1 MRKPPVF
8 AAKKSKLTLMQNTE
22 NAAAGPDRLV
32 EAARYALLRRLAF
45 AMRHHMVVHL
55 QPIGM
60 ITEVME
66 RRLQAAAPDI
76 EQVHQS
82 MAKINGFSR
91 AAVQSCLDVVSWL
104 APEAGAVVPLGA
116 GVQECV
122 ALLRSSFNFRGFALK
137 DEVGDVPALVARA
150 GLRNALLACLLA
162 LTDRAASPADVVL
175 SAQTGADEAVVSV
188 ALRPGEGSAGFA
200 GDAPY
205 RLLEWHEVEAL
216 ARADG
221 IGLTR
226 VGDTARLAIPV
237 SRA

>member
-1 MRKPPVF
+1 MPDKQEASLD
-8 AAKKSKLTLMQNTE
+8 AA
-22 NAAAGPDRLV
+22 PDRLV

-66 RRLQAAAPDI
+66 RRLQAASPDLV
-76 EQVHQS
+76 QVHES
-82 MAKINGFSR
+82 MTKINGFSR

-104 APEAGAVVPLGA
+104 APEDGAVVALDA
-116 GVQECV
+116 GVGECV
-122 ALLRSSFNFRGFALK
+122 ALLRSGFNFRGFTLK
-137 DEVGDVPALVARA
+137 DEVGSVPLPVTRA
-150 GLRNALLACLLA
+150 GLRNVLPACLLA

-175 SAQTGADEAVVSV
+175 TVQPGSGQAVLTV
-188 ALRPGEGSAGFA
+188 AVRPGEGSPGFA

-205 RLLEWHEVEAL
+205 RLLEWREVEAL

-221 IGLTR
+221 IALDRSGEQVRLTFP
-226 VGDTARLAIPV
+226 AA
-237 SRA
+237 

>member
-1 MRKPPVF
+1 MQKIENTPV
-8 AAKKSKLTLMQNTE
+8 AA
-22 NAAAGPDRLV
+22 PDRLV

-66 RRLQAAAPDI
+66 RRLQSAAPDI
-76 EQVHQS
+76 AQVHQS

-104 APEAGAVVPLGA
+104 APEDGAVVALGA

-122 ALLRSSFNFRGFALK
+122 ALLRSSFNFRGFTLK
-137 DEVGDVPALVARA
+137 DEVGDSAVPVARA
-150 GLRNALLACLLA
+150 GLRNVLPACLLA

-175 SAQTGADEAVVSV
+175 SAQVGAGHAILSA
-188 ALRPGEGSAGFA
+188 ALRPTEGPAGFA

-205 RLLEWHEVEAL
+205 RLLEWHEVQAL
-216 ARADG
+216 AGAEGIALERA
-221 IGLTR
+221 
-226 VGDTARLAIPV
+226 GDTVRLTIPA
-237 SRA
+237 SRG

>member
-1 MRKPPVF
+1 MQRAENSPL
-8 AAKKSKLTLMQNTE
+8 AA
-22 NAAAGPDRLV
+22 PDLRV
-32 EAARYALLRRLAF
+32 EAARYASMRRLAF

-60 ITEVME
+60 LTEVME
-66 RRLQAAAPDI
+66 RRLQAPAPDI
-76 EQVHQS
+76 ARVHQS

-104 APEAGAVVPLGA
+104 APEAGTVVALSA

-122 ALLRSSFNFRGFALK
+122 ALLRSSFNFRGFVLK
-137 DEVGDVPALVARA
+137 DEVGDSPATVSRA
-150 GLRNALLACLLA
+150 GLRNVLPATLLA
-162 LTDRAASPADVVL
+162 LTDRAESPAELVL
-175 SAQTGADEAVVSV
+175 SAQLAAEQVTLSA
-188 ALRPGEGSAGFA
+188 ALRPTEGPAGFA

-221 IGLTR
+221 IAVER
-226 VGDTARLAIPV
+226 AGDGARLSIPFA
-237 SRA
+237 RG

>member
-1 MRKPPVF
+1 MPDK
-8 AAKKSKLTLMQNTE
+8 QE
-22 NAAAGPDRLV
+22 NMLDPAPDRLV

-66 RRLQAAAPDI
+66 RRLQSASPDLAQMH
-76 EQVHQS
+76 ES
-82 MAKINGFSR
+82 MTKINGFSR

-104 APEAGAVVPLGA
+104 APESGAVVALDE
-116 GVQECV
+116 GVGECM
-122 ALLRSSFNFRGFALK
+122 ALLRSGFNFRGFTLK
-137 DEVGDVPALVARA
+137 DEVGSVSLPVARA
-150 GLRNALLACLLA
+150 GLRNVLPACLLA
-162 LTDRAASPADVVL
+162 LTDRVTSPADLVV
-175 SAQTGADEAVVSV
+175 SAQPGSGQAMLTVAV
-188 ALRPGEGSAGFA
+188 RPGQGSPGFA

-221 IGLTR
+221 IAVDRSGEQVRLT
-226 VGDTARLAIPV
+226 IP
-237 SRA
+237 AA

>member
-1 MRKPPVF
+1 MKAKPIQKIESRPHD
-8 AAKKSKLTLMQNTE
+8 A
-22 NAAAGPDRLV
+22 PDRRV

-66 RRLQAAAPDI
+66 RRLQSPAPDI
-76 EQVHQS
+76 TQVHES

-91 AAVQSCLDVVSWL
+91 AAVASCLDVVSWL
-104 APEAGAVVPLGA
+104 APEADAVVPLGA

-122 ALLRSSFNFRGFALK
+122 SLLRGSFNFRGFTLK
-137 DEVGDVPALVARA
+137 DEIGDSPVPLARTA
-150 GLRNALLACLLA
+150 LRNVLPAALLA
-162 LTDRAASPADVVL
+162 LTDRAASPADIVL
-175 SAQTGADEAVVSV
+175 SAQAAADQVVLSV
-188 ALRPGEGSAGFA
+188 ALKPTEGAAGFA

-205 RLLEWHEVEAL
+205 RLLEWPEVEAL
-216 ARADG
+216 AGAEGVALERS
-221 IGLTR
+221 
-226 VGDTARLAIPV
+226 GDTVHLSIPA

>member
-1 MRKPPVF
+1 
-8 AAKKSKLTLMQNTE
+8 MQNSE
-22 NAAAGPDRLV
+22 NPAAAEPDRLV

-66 RRLQAAAPDI
+66 RRLQSAAPDI
-76 EQVHQS
+76 GQVHEG

-104 APEAGAVVPLGA
+104 APEAGAVVALGA

-122 ALLRSSFNFRGFALK
+122 ALLSSSFNFRGFTLK
-137 DEVGDVPALVARA
+137 DEIGEAQAAVARA
-150 GLRNALLACLLA
+150 GLRNVLPACLLA
-162 LTDRAASPADVVL
+162 LTDRATSPAEIGLSVQSGAAAVIVSVVL
-175 SAQTGADEAVVSV
+175 
-188 ALRPGEGSAGFA
+188 RPTDGPAGFA

-216 ARADG
+216 ARAEG
-221 IGLTR
+221 IALER
-226 VGDTARLAIPV
+226 AGDTVRLTVAV

>member
-1 MRKPPVF
+1 
-8 AAKKSKLTLMQNTE
+8 MQE
-22 NAAAGPDRLV
+22 DKELGLGAPPDRLV

-66 RRLQAAAPDI
+66 RRLQLPEPNLA
-76 EQVHQS
+76 QVHES

-104 APEAGAVVPLGA
+104 APEDGAVVALDA
-116 GVQECV
+116 GVQECMS
-122 ALLRSSFNFRGFALK
+122 LLRSSFNFRGFTLK
-137 DEVGDVPALVARA
+137 DEVGAAPVQVARA
-150 GLRNALLACLLA
+150 GLRNVLPACLLA
-162 LTDRAASPADVVL
+162 LTDRATSPADVVL
-175 SAQTGADEAVVSV
+175 SSEAASQRAVLSV
-188 ALRPGEGSAGFA
+188 ALRPTQGSAGFA

-205 RLLEWHEVEAL
+205 RLLEWHEVDAL

-221 IGLTR
+221 MALER
-226 VGDTARLAIPV
+226 SDDSVRLSIP
-237 SRA
+237 AAA

>member
-1 MRKPPVF
+1 MPDKQE
-8 AAKKSKLTLMQNTE
+8 TLLDP
-22 NAAAGPDRLV
+22 APDRLV

-66 RRLQAAAPDI
+66 RRLQSASPDLAQMH
-76 EQVHQS
+76 ES
-82 MAKINGFSR
+82 MTKINGFSR

-104 APEAGAVVPLGA
+104 APESGAVVALDE
-116 GVQECV
+116 GVGECM
-122 ALLRSSFNFRGFALK
+122 ALLRSGFNFRGFTLK
-137 DEVGDVPALVARA
+137 DEVGSVSLPVARA
-150 GLRNALLACLLA
+150 GLRNVLPACLLA
-162 LTDRAASPADVVL
+162 LTDRVTSPADLVV
-175 SAQTGADEAVVSV
+175 SAQPGSGQAMLTVAV
-188 ALRPGEGSAGFA
+188 RPGQGSPGFA

-221 IGLTR
+221 IAVDRSGEQVRLT
-226 VGDTARLAIPV
+226 IP
-237 SRA
+237 AA